1 ERAGTCLAAVHAIS
15 VAFLVH
21 FVSRRCFLESRR
33 SYLFASFPATLCPL
47 EARRHQRLRLCY
59 SLLGTERS
67 GIAVQRFWFRR
78 SSGNPVPG
86 PVHFSYPPTSWS
98 RYYYLLDLRSYCFKS
113 EEREIPE
120 RKDDLPKVIVCM
132 ENRATITSLVAV
144 LLILHAAPHS
154 SYHLSVYSGSK
165 SKVVF
170 TFCLPRFI

>member
-1 ERAGTCLAAVHAIS
+1 MAAGHTIS

-33 SYLFASFPATLCPL
+33 SYLFAPLPATLCPL

-59 SLLGTERS
+59 SLPGTERS
-67 GIAVQRFWFRR
+67 GTAVQHFWPRR
-78 SSGNPVPG
+78 ITEIYRTVPG

-120 RKDDLPKVIVCM
+120 RKDDLPKVIVCV